1 MKARTKGGKVSFL
14 SLTLAFDAVQLPHP
28 PFYVVLVTE
37 VRVVCVLGEP
47 FHTRPCI
54 WILLSI
60 T

>member
-54 WILLSI
+54 
-60 T
+60 